1 MEPEIFKKAIDAAP
15 ILAIA
20 LGAVLLVIYWALKEM
35 REARAESSQ
44 KIIALVAEI
53 NTFRIA
59 QATIGGQAIEAIN
72 HGTQAINA
80 SVAAIRDVREAIKDI
95 QQ

>member
-20 LGAVLLVIYWALKEM
+20 LGAVLLVIYWALKHI
-35 REARAESSQ
+35 RECRAEDAPRIS
-44 KIIALVAEI
+44 ALVAEVQKL
-53 NTFRIA
+53 TLTYA
-59 QATIGGQAIEAIN
+59 ELGGRTVEAIN

-80 SVAAIRDVREAIKDI
+80 SVAAIRDVREEIKDMR
-95 QQ
+95 Q